1 MTKEDALAKVKGYL
15 TDYLPMEDSW
25 EIEEILKALGDDSYI
40 FENIG
45 RDMKESEDK
54 YENTV

>member
-1 MTKEDALAKVKGYL
+1 MTKEEALAKVKGYL

-25 EIEEILKALGDDSYI
+25 EIEEIMKALGDDSYI
-40 FENIG
+40 FEKMG

-54 YENTV
+54 